1 METKEETISEYIL
14 RLRLEKG
21 VTQYR
26 AAQEININRSA
37 LKRLEDGNYIP
48 TRRTLEAMS
57 EYYEAPLSVLL
68 QKTKVCRAI
77 KREKRKAELAKA
89 NKS

>member
-48 TRRTLEAMS
+48 TRRTLEALS
-57 EYYEAPLSVLL
+57 EYYEVPFIELL
-68 QKTKVCRAI
+68 EKTKKCRAI
-77 KREKRKAELAKA
+77 KREKRKAELSKA
-89 NKS
+89 NEN